1 MVPLTEGY
9 FQVPNAIFDNLDLG
23 LSRYERII
31 YIYLCRCGN
40 QGSDAYPGYTGIAK
54 RCGIS
59 RPVAVSAVKG
69 LEKRNLITVIRRP
82 KSNRSN
88 ESNLYLVNS
97 LPSRQG
103 LLGLVNPVNHPSKQ
117 GLPNKELS
125 INNHAIN
132 NKDTSNIVTSVIRE
146 YAPPP
151 TPTLIRKEI
160 HIGKSEPEPIIGK
173 ATYPEKIAVY
183 LSNHGP
189 SPIKVISR
197 ATGIDRNM
205 VNTTLHNGRGK
216 RFIHVTEQRVWDAV
230 KRDIGDTTFQKP
242 PTYGDRIE
250 AFLQTHGPLPVR
262 LISKGSGINSKAV
275 EQTLYKGKGKR
286 FQHFPEKQAW
296 DIAGKDTTP
305 IMTGGSNLKLRMVV
319 K

>member
-23 LSRYERII
+23 LSRYEKII

-40 QGSDAYPGYTGIAK
+40 QGADAYPGYTGIAR

-103 LLGLVNPVNHPSKQ
+103 LLGLVKPINQPSKQ

-125 INNHAIN
+125 INNHTIN
-132 NKDTSNIVTSVIRE
+132 NKVTTNRMTSGVRE
-146 YAPPP
+146 YAPPT

-160 HIGKSEPEPIIGK
+160 HVDKSEPEPIIGG

-183 LSNHGP
+183 LGAYGP
-189 SPIKVISR
+189 SPIKAISR

-216 RFIHVTEQRVWDAV
+216 RFIHVTEQRAWDV
-230 KRDIGDTTFQKP
+230 
-242 PTYGDRIE
+242 
-250 AFLQTHGPLPVR
+250 
-262 LISKGSGINSKAV
+262 V
-275 EQTLYKGKGKR
+275 EQ
-286 FQHFPEKQAW
+286 
-296 DIAGKDTTP
+296 DT
-305 IMTGGSNLKLRMVV
+305 
-319 K
+319 